1 MTMNLEDI
9 VGLAREAAASDV
21 HVSPNDTLRLRVH
34 GALRSAGGELL
45 SPALCEQIARESVG
59 DGFSRLESVGEYDT
73 AKTICGVRC
82 RLNVYRVSGGYAIS
96 IRLLA
101 TGIPKLSELGL
112 PPVVGEFVS
121 YQKGLVLVT
130 GETGSGK
137 STTLAAIMGEINR
150 TRPDHIIT
158 LEDPI
163 EYVYES
169 ELALVNQRE
178 VGRHTESFAAGLRA
192 ILREDPDV
200 ILVGEMR
207 DLETI
212 ECALTAAETGHLV
225 FGTLHTQ
232 SAADSID
239 RLVDVFPEARQ
250 AQIRM
255 QLSMTLRAVVAQ
267 QLLPN
272 ASGEG
277 RSLACEVMVVNSAIR
292 NLIREGKTPQI
303 ANAISTSAQIGSVTM
318 DASLMRLANTRAI
331 TREVALE
338 AAHDRDYLAR
348 QIR

>member
-1 MTMNLEDI
+1 M
-9 VGLAREAAASDV
+9 
-21 HVSPNDTLRLRVH
+21 
-34 GALRSAGGELL
+34 
-45 SPALCEQIARESVG
+45 
-59 DGFSRLESVGEYDT
+59 
-73 AKTICGVRC
+73 
-82 RLNVYRVSGGYAIS
+82 
-96 IRLLA
+96 
-101 TGIPKLSELGL
+101 
-112 PPVVGEFVS
+112 VGEFVS

-232 SAADSID
+232 SAADSCRRLD
-239 RLVDVFPEARQ
+239 RPPRRRLPRGAPGPDPHAALHGFKSRRVTEAD
-250 AQIRM
+250 
-255 QLSMTLRAVVAQ
+255 S
-267 QLLPN
+267 
-272 ASGEG
+272 SEG
-277 RSLACEVMVVNSAIR
+277 RGTDGGFR
-292 NLIREGKTPQI
+292 GDGQ
-303 ANAISTSAQIGSVTM
+303 
-318 DASLMRLANTRAI
+318 
-331 TREVALE
+331 
-338 AAHDRDYLAR
+338 
-348 QIR
+348 